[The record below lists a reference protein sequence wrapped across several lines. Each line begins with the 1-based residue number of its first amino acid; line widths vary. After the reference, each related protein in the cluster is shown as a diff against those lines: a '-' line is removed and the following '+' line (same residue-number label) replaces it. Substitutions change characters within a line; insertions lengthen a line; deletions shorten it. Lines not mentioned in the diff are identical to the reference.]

1 MKIDHR
7 RKAAWLPEPARSHRN
22 TELHYYFKCY
32 SAALLNSPSQEKSWR
47 DKKLTF
53 SEAAVRTVR
62 AARMQPLQL
71 GMRALQPQPQPQP
84 NIHGHARLCRL
95 RGRGV
100 AANQSRARDT
110 SPGQSGQGCCLP
122 PCAFPNT
129 SLSSSFP
136 DHLLCARLGHT
147 LTEDASFLWV
157 CSAVGAPR
165 TCITHRTVCVS
176 GGPGGHRGWVPGGAS
191 VGPWLPR
198 SPLRP
203 QAWSPA

>member
-1 MKIDHR
+1 MKMKIDHR
-7 RKAAWLPEPARSHRN
+7 RKAARLPEPAGSHRN

-53 SEAAVRTVR
+53 SEAAVRTARAVR
-62 AARMQPLQL
+62 TQPLQL
-71 GMRALQPQPQPQP
+71 GMRAPQPQPDT
-84 NIHGHARLCRL
+84 HGHARLCRL
-95 RGRGV
+95 RGRGT
-100 AANQSRARDT
+100 AANQSWARDT

-122 PCAFPNT
+122 PCAFPTT

-136 DHLLCARLGHT
+136 DRLLCARLGHT

-165 TCITHRTVCVS
+165 TLLTGLCV
-176 GGPGGHRGWVPGGAS
+176 
-191 VGPWLPR
+191 
-198 SPLRP
+198 
-203 QAWSPA
+203 